1 MLRRF
6 FVGTVALLA
15 ASVVVV
21 ATASAAPIVVPP
33 QEKVGPH
40 QIFGGLVNGK
50 SGIGTPAPIRMAC
63 FGAVHPGET
72 GHPMS
77 GQTVEV
83 FRPEAIVGHFGYT
96 GSSATH
102 IVAFFGPLPP
112 TPVIVASSVSTV
124 TFTRYDVKKPI
135 PTSLKLPCD
144 GTGSVTFVPLPQSP
158 PNSRDATVQVAY
170 QGQP

>member
-1 MLRRF
+1 MVRRV
-6 FVGTVALLA
+6 FVVTVALF
-15 ASVVVV
+15 ASSGVVV
-21 ATASAAPIVVPP
+21 TTTNAAAVVPP
-33 QEKVGPH
+33 HGTVGPH
-40 QIFGGLVNGK
+40 QVFGGLVNGL
-50 SGIGTPAPIRMAC
+50 SGFASPAPIRMAC

-96 GSSATH
+96 GADATH

-112 TPVIVASSVSTV
+112 TPVVVPPTASTV
-124 TFTRYDVKKPI
+124 TFTKYDVKKPI
-135 PTSLKLPCD
+135 PTSLRLPCD
-144 GTGSVTFVPLPQSP
+144 GTGSVAFIPLPQSP
-158 PNSRDATVQVAY
+158 PSSRDATVPVRY

>member
-1 MLRRF
+1 MFRRL

-15 ASVVVV
+15 ASVLVV
-21 ATASAAPIVVPP
+21 AAANAAAVVPP
-33 QEKVGPH
+33 QGDVGPH
-40 QIFGGLVNGK
+40 QVFGGLVNGQ
-50 SGIGTPAPIRMAC
+50 SGIGTPATIRMAC

-83 FRPEAIVGHFGYT
+83 FRPEAILGHFGYT

-112 TPVIVASSVSTV
+112 NPVAAPPTASTV

-135 PTSLKLPCD
+135 PTSLRLPCD

-158 PNSRDATVQVAY
+158 PSSHDATVQVRY
-170 QGQP
+170 EGQP